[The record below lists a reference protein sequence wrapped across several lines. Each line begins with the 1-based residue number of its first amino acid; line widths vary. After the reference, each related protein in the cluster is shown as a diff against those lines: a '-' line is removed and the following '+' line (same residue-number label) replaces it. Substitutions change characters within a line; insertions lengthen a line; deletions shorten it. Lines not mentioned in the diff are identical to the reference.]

1 MDKDKKAK
9 QYEAVK
15 KYRAKIGIDKL
26 REMNKG
32 YTQKTREDPE
42 YKKKETEKNK
52 ARYYKKRKEDSITV
66 LNTKISAMNFA
77 DKFINNLV
85 NDNLANI
92 PLKRPRGRP
101 RMTEEQKAEAKR
113 LREAKKKNIK

>member
-92 PLKRPRGRP
+92 PLKRSRGRP

>member
-1 MDKDKKAK
+1 MNEDKKAK

-32 YTQKTREDPE
+32 YTQKTRENPE
-42 YKKKETEKNK
+42 YRKIENEKNK
-52 ARYYKKRKEDSITV
+52 ARYKKKLQEDNITV
-66 LNTKISAMNFA
+66 LNTKISAMTFA

-113 LREAKKKNIK
+113 FREAKKNNLK

>member
-1 MDKDKKAK
+1 MNEDKKAK

-32 YTQKTREDPE
+32 YTQKTRENPE
-42 YKKKETEKNK
+42 YRKIENEKNK
-52 ARYYKKRKEDSITV
+52 ARYRKKHQEDNITV
-66 LNTKISAMNFA
+66 LNTKISAMTFA

-85 NDNLANI
+85 NNI

-113 LREAKKKNIK
+113 LREAKKNNLK

>member
-42 YKKKETEKNK
+42 YKKKENEKNK
-52 ARYYKKRKEDSITV
+52 ARYYKKHKEDSITV